1 MDSKNHKMQG
11 GDCAAFIIPS
21 GFDRSVS
28 IRKIYYIVI
37 YLLVYV
43 IMHTQGPFQTTNT
56 IAFNIRSKHD
66 QGPSHSFHLELVFE
80 RLQTISEKGYLFW
93 NFMTVWC
100 IVSDDRRTNALLS
113 FVCCAQDAV
122 NSFRNSAVHT
132 DRIRQKMLCKIWK
145 YSTRWIMDVCFT
157 MSQVKKSFVTFNQY
171 LV

>member
-1 MDSKNHKMQG
+1 MCS
-11 GDCAAFIIPS
+11 
-21 GFDRSVS
+21 
-28 IRKIYYIVI
+28 IYYTIRVWMVCFYQKNMLCS

-43 IMHTQGPFQTTNT
+43 NMCQIVHTQGPFPTTNP

-113 FVCCAQDAV
+113 FVCCAQGAV
-122 NSFRNSAVHT
+122 DSFRNSAVHT
-132 DRIRQKMLCKIWK
+132 DSIKCRQKMLCRIWK
-145 YSTRWIMDVCFT
+145 YSTHWIMDVCFT
-157 MSQVKKSFVTFNQY
+157 MSQVKKSFVT
-171 LV
+171 